1 MTLLNVYVWPDHAA
15 RPQVCPGHATQ
26 ALYTCGICTPFFFF
40 FCLSCLCSKIS
51 FHCVVFENNVVVS
64 VKAVD
69 NLLSYGLLLE
79 PTRTIANK

>member
-1 MTLLNVYVWPDHAA
+1 MSMFGQIMLLVP
-15 RPQVCPGHATQ
+15 RS
-26 ALYTCGICTPFFFF
+26 ALAMPLRHCILVESVLLFF